1 MDCPR
6 TSGDSGAASA
16 ISDVPRHRRRGL
28 SRRAGLAALAL
39 IALIAMAPGGA
50 LAADMPDFLRGS
62 YTPTYT
68 RWEGFSF
75 GVQAGASNMTTDF
88 GNSTSGLIAYSLRNT
103 EVEDQF
109 SPSTWTTLPSNTT
122 NGQQYGAFIGYNWQ
136 WDQLVVGVDA
146 AYNSLSSLNASA
158 SNSITRQVVTT
169 PDNVNNTLTITAQ
182 SSLKLVDYAT
192 LRARAGYA
200 MGQFLPYATL
210 GAAVGRFNYTNTA
223 TVHNVGTPPGGSPIA
238 PFDVTDTQSNEKN
251 NAIVGGFEVG
261 LGMDVAVLPN
271 VFLRGEWEFVAFA
284 QLAGIRASMNTGRVG
299 IGMKF

>member
-1 MDCPR
+1 MDCPK

-16 ISDVPRHRRRGL
+16 ISDAPRHCRHGL
-28 SRRAGLAALAL
+28 SRCAGLAALAL
-39 IALIAMAPGGA
+39 VAMVPVSA
-50 LAADMPDFLRGS
+50 LAADMPDMLRGS
-62 YTPTYT
+62 FTPAYT
-68 RWEGFSF
+68 RWDGFSF

-122 NGQQYGAFIGYNWQ
+122 NGRQYGAFIGYNWQ
-136 WDQLVVGVDA
+136 WDELVLGVDA
-146 AYNSLSSLNASA
+146 AYNRLSSMNASA

-169 PDNVNNTLTITAQ
+169 PDDVNNTLTITAQ

-192 LRARAGYA
+192 VRARAGYA
-200 MGQFLPYATL
+200 MGQFLPYATI
-210 GAAVGRFNYTNTA
+210 GAAVGRFDYTNTA
-223 TVHNVGTPPGGSPIA
+223 TVHNVGTPPVGSPIL

-251 NAIVGGFEVG
+251 NAFVGGFEVG

-271 VFLRGEWEFVAFA
+271 VFLRGEWEFVAFTP
-284 QLAGIRASMNTGRVG
+284 LAGIRATMNTGRVG
-299 IGMKF
+299 VGMKF

>member
-16 ISDVPRHRRRGL
+16 ISDAPRHRRQGL
-28 SRRAGLAALAL
+28 SRRAGFAA

-50 LAADMPDFLRGS
+50 LAADMPDLLRGS
-62 YTPTYT
+62 FTPAYT
-68 RWEGFSF
+68 RWDGFSF

-122 NGQQYGAFIGYNWQ
+122 NGRQYGAFIGYNWQ
-136 WDQLVVGVDA
+136 WDELVLGVDA
-146 AYNSLSSLNASA
+146 AYNRLSSMNASA
-158 SNSITRQVVTT
+158 SDSITRQVVTT

-192 LRARAGYA
+192 VRARAGYA
-200 MGQFLPYATL
+200 MGQFLPYATI
-210 GAAVGRFNYTNTA
+210 GAAVGRFDYTNTA
-223 TVHNVGTPPGGSPIA
+223 TVHNVGTPPVGSPIL

-271 VFLRGEWEFVAFA
+271 VFLRGEWEFVAFTP
-284 QLAGIRASMNTGRVG
+284 LAGIRATMNTGRVG
-299 IGMKF
+299 VGMKF